1 MRSHVTGGR
10 TEQLREKKPRDCSPA
25 ALDRVGQRS
34 YFALNLCTVVLLNVS
49 LGRST
54 TEGNLG

>member
-10 TEQLREKKPRDCSPA
+10 TEPLRVKKPRDCNPA
-25 ALDRVGQRS
+25 ALNRVAQPD
-34 YFALNLCTVVLLNVS
+34 YFALNLWTVVLLNVS

-54 TEGNLG
+54 TDGNLG